1 MIKINWKLTPNKILA
16 GTVGL
21 LFVLLVSLLYVLHAN
36 NFLTQTVQTVGK
48 DTIPSIVAAEQIK
61 INIADANAYAINAF
75 LENEKGNG
83 KNRKIYRE
91 DMSKVSDE
99 LVSASQ
105 NITYGDEEKNPILE
119 ISKKLNEYQYILGF
133 AESQSED
140 NYLKSIIQ
148 AQNILNEKIVPAS
161 TSLNEANFNH
171 LMNQYNEFKNTF
183 SIEKL
188 LVDFLMLA
196 TFIFIIGFQFYLFRK
211 TNRILNLPLL
221 FSTTLIVL
229 FTVYLNFTFTI
240 TSNYLKVVKEDAFD
254 SVYALSKAKAIAYD
268 ANAIESL
275 YLLSKGND
283 VLQKQLTQQFNNDVN
298 LLTNVSTKN
307 VLDFVKGHQKF
318 GGLLGDELANITF
331 EGEEDSAIETVQT
344 FVTYVNIDKQIRDLE
359 SSNQHSQAITLN
371 LGTKQG
377 QSNWAFDKFDTSLDK
392 TIKINQIQ
400 FDTNIEKAFNKIN
413 HIDLVSIIVFL
424 LIACGIIVGTKQRLN
439 EYHF

>member
-275 YLLSKGND
+275 YLLSKGPD
-283 VLQKQLTQQFNNDVN
+283 V
-298 LLTNVSTKN
+298 
-307 VLDFVKGHQKF
+307 
-318 GGLLGDELANITF
+318 
-331 EGEEDSAIETVQT
+331 
-344 FVTYVNIDKQIRDLE
+344 
-359 SSNQHSQAITLN
+359 
-371 LGTKQG
+371 
-377 QSNWAFDKFDTSLDK
+377 
-392 TIKINQIQ
+392 
-400 FDTNIEKAFNKIN
+400 
-413 HIDLVSIIVFL
+413 
-424 LIACGIIVGTKQRLN
+424 
-439 EYHF
+439 